1 MSYYSWVHLHYLD
14 SSEIDPSELAE
25 SLAKHLDAVGVS
37 RDVCADVSDLF
48 TNGESVFKLYGGMI
62 VEILEWISAQRPGT
76 PFGVQGRGEELRDV
90 WIREFAEGKV
100 SYSQGPFE

>member
-1 MSYYSWVHLHYLD
+1 LHYLD
-14 SSEIDPSELAE
+14 SSEIDPSELTE

-48 TNGESVFKLYGGMI
+48 TKGEATFRLYGGTI
-62 VEILEWISAQRPGT
+62 VAILKWVSAQRPGI

-90 WIREFAEGKV
+90 WVREYAEGQV
-100 SYSQGPFE
+100 RYSQGPFE